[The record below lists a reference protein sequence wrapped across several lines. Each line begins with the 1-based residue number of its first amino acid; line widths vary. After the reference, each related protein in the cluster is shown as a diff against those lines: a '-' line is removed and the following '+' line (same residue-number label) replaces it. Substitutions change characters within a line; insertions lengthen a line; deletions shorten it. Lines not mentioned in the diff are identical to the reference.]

1 MEQPVQSFS
10 SEELL
15 AVWEAGWPQHPL
27 DRALT
32 ILAAVT
38 PGMTRDGLADLTIGE
53 RDAGLLQL
61 RTALFGSRA
70 EGFAQCPGCAEHVE
84 FPFDTANF
92 AQPKG
97 LTASGQEVEIHG
109 IRVGFR
115 LPTSRDLAEVVK
127 APDSATALRLLIERC
142 ICSRIPLSGNENE
155 QLDHHLPD
163 ETVEAISRAILDA
176 DPRAEIRLELDCP
189 SCAHRWKLLFDIG
202 EFFWLE
208 ISAQAHRLL
217 REIDALARTYGWTE
231 REILSLPA
239 RRRQTYLEL
248 IAL

>member
-1 MEQPVQSFS
+1 MEQPMQPFS
-10 SEELL
+10 PEELL
-15 AVWEAGWPQHPL
+15 AVWEMGWPQHPL

-38 PGMTRDGLADLTIGE
+38 PGMTRDALADLSIGE
-53 RDAGLLQL
+53 RDTRLLQL
-61 RTALFGSRA
+61 RTVSFGSHA
-70 EGFAQCPGCAEHVE
+70 EGFAECPECAERVE

-92 AQPKG
+92 VQPNA
-97 LTASGQEVEIHG
+97 LTASAQEIEIHG
-109 IRVGFR
+109 MRFR

-127 APDSATALRLLIERC
+127 APDSATALRLLVERC
-142 ICSRIPLSGNENE
+142 IRSRTPLSGGENE
-155 QLDHHLPD
+155 QPDHHLPD
-163 ETVEAISRAILDA
+163 QTVETISRAILDA
-176 DPRAEIRLELDCP
+176 DPRAEIRLELNCP
-189 SCAHRWKLLFDIG
+189 SCAHAWKLLFDIG

-217 REIDALARTYGWTE
+217 REIDALARAYGWTE

-248 IAL
+248 IAA